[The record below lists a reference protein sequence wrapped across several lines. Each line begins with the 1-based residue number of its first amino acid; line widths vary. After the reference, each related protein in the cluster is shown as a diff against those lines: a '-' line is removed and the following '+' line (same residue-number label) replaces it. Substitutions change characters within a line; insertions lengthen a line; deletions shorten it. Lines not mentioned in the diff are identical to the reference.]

1 MQATSCCINIVLISI
16 MQEFISTTERSN
28 DRRYSELV
36 KRHYKLRYSTFIL
49 QWSYGI
55 TLWEVFSG
63 GKTPYPGVD
72 PPSLVRLLDRG
83 ERMSKPDNAA
93 CNEEMYVDYVT
104 LLYTMKKH

>member
-1 MQATSCCINIVLISI
+1 MVIVMSSLYLFS
-16 MQEFISTTERSN
+16 
-28 DRRYSELV
+28 
-36 KRHYKLRYSTFIL
+36 

-93 CNEEMYVDYVT
+93 CNQEMYVDCVT
-104 LLYTMKKH
+104 ILYTMICELNGM